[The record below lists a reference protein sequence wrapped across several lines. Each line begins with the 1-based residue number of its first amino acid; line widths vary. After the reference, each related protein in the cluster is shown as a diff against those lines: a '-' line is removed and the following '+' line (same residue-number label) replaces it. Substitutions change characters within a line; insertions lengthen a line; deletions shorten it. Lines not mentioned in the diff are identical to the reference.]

1 MSKILL
7 LLSMGLLTFAIQA
20 DTFSFK
26 SNEAK
31 TWSFYGDGIGDYDS
45 SQGHNDSNSLW
56 LSADWGEQETAF
68 YQWDKLSPGR
78 YRVSFYVRA
87 FNVQKGPEGASF
99 WHFYDGGSGTVSP
112 FYDLNGSYDWRK
124 VEYDL
129 EVKNSSLTIW
139 FRLKSAG
146 QIWVD
151 DFSIQKTSSPKI
163 ELSIAEAKPFKKS
176 SPLIQSK
183 QRPSSPAKDKT
194 IYSFEVNEPGHPF
207 AVTNFKNS
215 KVGKLSSQKFYNFE
229 VHRIL
234 NGNWSDYDRLTMD
247 VYNPSSKFQDLYV
260 TLTDKDSTN
269 YWTQLN
275 HKSHLGPGWNKL
287 NFSLKQFV
295 GERGSHRFQRSLNL
309 AKLQKFFLIIDP
321 NNKASSSTSGF
332 FIDNVKLSNYSFPTP
347 PSGVKAFDFTSH
359 KAMGRPG
366 FSKVT
371 SQHLYDEGMGYGF
384 VNPSFWRVEDSQ
396 YANETLRYSIGLLK
410 GRFRVK
416 VPNGDYKISLIID
429 KLGYWDT
436 PFWSS
441 RTVYI
446 NGKPVFKEARS
457 KGSDYIADF
466 LRFENIEP
474 RIADHPFDLYLT
486 KLFKPIEKSIEVV
499 NGYIDFEFEG
509 DPSAVSLNRLVIWE
523 ASKDKAAQKYFK
535 EISESDKREFEWLS
549 RPLASTVD
557 SKPLQG
563 ISVSVITPDL
573 LLRPDEVRNSSA
585 QEINLFGGKGE
596 RPYAVVQ
603 LASSED
609 SSVNWK
615 ISSLSS
621 PTGDIISGQKLKTS
635 LIINQFTS
643 PDLNHET
650 YLLAGK
656 YLKDIEKPELILK
669 ANETRFLWIEFPIDS
684 RFKPETYKGEIVFE
698 GKSKISIPV
707 ELKILPYELP
717 KVDFSVGFFGID
729 PISFTYFSGTG
740 LEHIRRSYRKEVLR
754 ELAEGGFTT
763 FTGLP
768 EVTASMEGSILNF
781 DTSSLDQLLK
791 DAKELGFEQPIFSY
805 TGQFPKTLLSEEST
819 HKEYSSRL
827 NDLFSKYSKNG
838 SPKIVHTFSDEAGG
852 YSNRIA
858 EDLELGKTLRKRF
871 PNLLL
876 GGFSSFGHNDAKE
889 LNQLFDYGFYSN
901 FSQSEASTLS
911 RKGKRWGN
919 YNFAP
924 GNLDDPR
931 FSFGPGLF
939 LARLSGLSHYLEWHA
954 TGFNNYPYYELDGR
968 ESDVSMFLPVTDG
981 SLYKTMK
988 YKFSVEGLELFRKLV
1003 LLDSLIK
1010 SKSGSK
1016 DMSRPH
1022 SWFRKLRTW
1031 NSSSDLTLFK
1041 NELNAHLEY
1050 ALK

>member
-1 MSKILL
+1 MSKFFFFILL
-7 LLSMGLLTFAIQA
+7 SSLTLASHA

-26 SNEAK
+26 NNEAK
-31 TWSFYGDGIGDYDS
+31 KWSFYGEGLGDYVSDV
-45 SQGHNDSNSLW
+45 GYNDSNSLW
-56 LSADWGEQETAF
+56 LSSDWGEQKTAF
-68 YQWDKLSPGR
+68 YQWDKLTAGR

-87 FNVQKGPEGASF
+87 FNVQEGPEGYSF

-129 EVKNSSLTIW
+129 EVNSSSLTIW
-139 FRLKSAG
+139 FRLKTAG

-151 DFSIQKTSSPKI
+151 DFSLQKTSSPKI
-163 ELSIAEAKPFKKS
+163 ELSIADAKPFKTRNPLVKEKS
-176 SPLIQSK
+176 TL
-183 QRPSSPAKDKT
+183 SSLAKDKT
-194 IYSFEVNEPGHPF
+194 IYSFETTEQGHPF
-207 AVTNFKNS
+207 AVTSFEKS
-215 KVGKLSSQKFYNFE
+215 KVGKLISQKFYNFE
-229 VHRIL
+229 VNKTL
-234 NGNWSDYDRLTMD
+234 NGNWSDYDRLSMD
-247 VYNPSSKFQDLYV
+247 VYNPSSTFQDIYV
-260 TLTDKDSTN
+260 TLTDKDSSN

-295 GERGSHRFQRSLNL
+295 GERGSHRFQRSLDL
-309 AKLQKFFLIIDP
+309 TKLQKFFLIIDP
-321 NNKASSSTSGF
+321 NNKASSSIAGF
-332 FIDNVKLSNYSFPTP
+332 YIDNIKLLNNSFPTP
-347 PSGVKAFDFTSH
+347 PSGVQAFDFTSH

-371 SQHLYDEGMGYGF
+371 TQHLYDENMRYGF
-384 VNPSFWRVEDSQ
+384 VNPTFWRVEDSQ

-416 VPNGDYKISLIID
+416 VPNGQYRINLVID

-436 PFWSS
+436 SFWSS

-446 NGKPVFKEARS
+446 NGKPTFKEARS
-457 KGSDYIADF
+457 KGSDYIAD
-466 LRFENIEP
+466 LLQFEGIEP
-474 RIADHPFDLYLT
+474 SSSDHPFDLYLT
-486 KLFKPIEKSIEVV
+486 KLFKPVEKTIEVA
-499 NGYIDFEFEG
+499 NGYLDFEFEG
-509 DPSAVSLNRLVIWE
+509 DPSGISLNRLFFWE
-523 ASKDKAAQKYFK
+523 ASKDKAAKKYLK
-535 EISESDKREFEWLS
+535 EIYESDKKELDWLS
-549 RPLASTVD
+549 RPLASIKASEPV
-557 SKPLQG
+557 QG
-563 ISVSVITPDL
+563 TSVKIINPDL
-573 LLRPDEVRNSSA
+573 LLRPDEVRQSSA
-585 QEINLFGGKGE
+585 QEISLFGGKGE
-596 RPYAVVQ
+596 RPYAVIQ
-603 LASSED
+603 LASS
-609 SSVNWK
+609 SNGTVNWK
-615 ISSLSS
+615 ISALSS
-621 PTGDIISGQKLKTS
+621 PTGDVISGQKLKTS

-650 YLLAGK
+650 YILAGK
-656 YLKDIEKPELILK
+656 YLKDLERPEITLK
-669 ANETRFLWIEFPIDS
+669 GNESQYLWIEFPIDS
-684 RFKPETYKGEIVFE
+684 RFKPETYRGEIVFD
-698 GKSKISIPV
+698 GKDKRSIPI

-717 KVDFSVGFFGID
+717 KVDFPVGFFGID
-729 PISFTYFSGTG
+729 PIPFTYFTGSG
-740 LEHIRRSYRKEVLR
+740 LEQLRRAYRKEALK

-768 EVTASMEGSILNF
+768 EVSASLEGNILNF
-781 DTSSLDQLLK
+781 NTSSLDQLLK
-791 DAKELGFEQPIFSY
+791 DAKELGFDQPVFSY
-805 TGQFPKTLLSEEST
+805 AGQFPKTLLNEEFS
-819 HKEYSSRL
+819 HKDYLSRL

-838 SPKIVHTFSDEAGG
+838 SPKIIHTFSDEAGG
-852 YSNRIA
+852 YSNRVA
-858 EDLELGKTLRKRF
+858 EDLEIGKNLKKKF

-889 LNQLFDYGFYSN
+889 LNQLFDYGFFSN
-901 FSQSEASTLS
+901 YSQSESSVLS
-911 RKGKRWGN
+911 RKGKKWGN

-939 LARLSGLSHYLEWHA
+939 IARSSGLSHYLEWHA

-968 ESDVSMFLPVTDG
+968 ESDVSMFLPNSNG
-981 SLYKTMK
+981 SLYKTLK

-1016 DMSRPH
+1016 DMSKPH

-1031 NSSSDLTLFK
+1031 NSASDLKVFK
-1041 NELNAHLEY
+1041 KELNAHLEY